1 MNWAYDLLGVPSDAD
16 TATIKRA
23 YARLLRTTRPDE
35 DAAAFQRL
43 NTAYQ
48 MALAQAGRLGPRVS
62 LPQSP
67 PGVPP
72 AQAPTAPSRINARPM
87 SPTAP
92 PEAPKPAPPML
103 PKAPPALETLTP
115 PDPTKSGPASIPAQ
129 PSPPEILKPAAAP
142 LRPASAPPPL
152 EVLQPPAPRPT
163 PTIDVAQLARRVIDE
178 ACRAEGPL
186 ALGNWLAHCP
196 ELWSFRIKQ
205 ITGQLVL
212 QGMAQEARPMQATN
226 FDALLG
232 FFDLNNVLTGL
243 NPVALEQ
250 LRNRLAINW
259 ERLNDPA
266 SLARRVGMLA
276 NGQPQTWRVHACIDL
291 LKRPRR
297 WGSTVTVALTRG
309 HATQLARIVHALCN
323 GHIEQLPREIDRK
336 HAIFWSRAAGP
347 SCSSPEQLIVSLI
360 RVLTFA
366 LSCTFILSI
375 FTVLAMGSDIT
386 IEWRNFRLTPIIM
399 IIGALLA
406 WVTFQGAYW
415 LARWQCQPETTSSN
429 QTASGKG
436 GGVHPWVRRL
446 FIPTAGIADLLSGY
460 LGSPPW
466 ISLSV
471 LLIVF
476 LLALRRFDHRASI
489 RQGTTATKL
498 APIMTAVILPI
509 LSGITFVTA
518 KELSAPVITSLLV
531 VILTATLIVWSLDM
545 WRHRAL
551 WRRQQAGS

>member
-250 LRNRLAINW
+250 LRNRQTLLW
-259 ERLNDPA
+259 EMQNDA
-266 SLARRVGMLA
+266 SLMTRRLRILDKQGKPDTKRARAYVDILQ
-276 NGQPQTWRVHACIDL
+276 QPRSWRQTIA
-291 LKRPRR
+291 
-297 WGSTVTVALTRG
+297 TALTRG
-309 HATQLARIVHALCN
+309 KSLQLARIAHAFCQGNINQLPAPFDKKHALFWLHATGSN
-323 GHIEQLPREIDRK
+323 GTRHEHWVLV
-336 HAIFWSRAAGP
+336 A
-347 SCSSPEQLIVSLI
+347 I
-360 RVLTFA
+360 RVLAMALACASITAGMMLLVTLLQNGDIPRENWAGIGAISLAAFA
-366 LSCTFILSI
+366 GTALFLSALIGIQWVDGWQCLPEAATTLNPWLRRAFIPSLCALALALNYLADTNVAATIITLGLMLLCVRRYLRRAAIRIGLPAFLRRYPILLFYLLAFVASTVVSSVVPFILNGT
-375 FTVLAMGSDIT
+375 F
-386 IEWRNFRLTPIIM
+386 P
-399 IIGALLA
+399 LLA
-406 WVTFQGAYW
+406 
-415 LARWQCQPETTSSN
+415 
-429 QTASGKG
+429 
-436 GGVHPWVRRL
+436 
-446 FIPTAGIADLLSGY
+446 
-460 LGSPPW
+460 
-466 ISLSV
+466 
-471 LLIVF
+471 
-476 LLALRRFDHRASI
+476 
-489 RQGTTATKL
+489 
-498 APIMTAVILPI
+498 TAV
-509 LSGITFVTA
+509 TTV
-518 KELSAPVITSLLV
+518 
-531 VILTATLIVWSLDM
+531 VWSLDM